1 MYCVCAFV
9 SKRIICRLVPTQ
21 EIHLQIHETPKNSVR
36 KILSIHYELNLKTKC
51 PVTTHAAASSKVL
64 YWKFIQVIFL
74 QEFKIYLRF
83 PLNNIRPKLWSLHTC
98 SITAHPTNSGHYV
111 PAVLLHIAQTLVI
124 TYLQYYCTLHKL
136 WSLRT
141 CSIIAHSTN
150 SGHYVPAVLLHIAQT
165 LVITYLQYYCT
176 LHKLWSLRTC
186 SITTHCTNSGHYV
199 PAVLLH
205 IAQTLVITYLQYY
218 CTFHQLWSLR
228 TYSITAHPTSCS
240 ITAHPTSCSIT
251 AHPTSCCITAHPTS
265 CCITAHPTSCC
276 ITAHPTNST
285 SQFQTSQASV
295 DSSYAIH
302 IAEYSDKDIKSTR
315 MLGSRIVYIITKVNI
330 RWQRWVTINTGS
342 PYT

>member
-150 SGHYVPAVLLHIAQT
+150 SGHYVPTVLLHIP
-165 LVITYLQYYCT
+165 
-176 LHKLWSLRTC
+176 H
-186 SITTHCTNSGHYV
+186 

-205 IAQTLVITYLQYY
+205 IPHPVLLLHIPHPAVLLHIPHPVVLLHIPHPAVLLHIPQIQR
-218 CTFHQLWSLR
+218 HNSKQAKR
-228 TYSITAHPTSCS
+228 QSILLT
-240 ITAHPTSCSIT
+240 
-251 AHPTSCCITAHPTS
+251 
-265 CCITAHPTSCC
+265 
-276 ITAHPTNST
+276 
-285 SQFQTSQASV
+285 QF
-295 DSSYAIH
+295 I
-302 IAEYSDKDIKSTR
+302 
-315 MLGSRIVYIITKVNI
+315 
-330 RWQRWVTINTGS
+330 
-342 PYT
+342 

>member
-124 TYLQYYCTLHKL
+124 TYLQYY
-136 WSLRT
+136 
-141 CSIIAHSTN
+141 
-150 SGHYVPAVLLHIAQT
+150 Y
-165 LVITYLQYYCT
+165 T

-186 SITTHCTNSGHYV
+186 SITAHCTNSGHYV

-205 IAQTLVITYLQYY
+205 IPPTLVITYLQYY
-218 CTFHQLWSLR
+218 CTSHILQ
-228 TYSITAHPTSCS
+228 YYCTSHILFYYC
-240 ITAHPTSCSIT
+240 TSHILLYYC
-251 AHPTSCCITAHPTS
+251 TSHILLYYCTS
-265 CCITAHPTSCC
+265 HILLYYCTS
-276 ITAHPTNST
+276 HKFN
-285 SQFQTSQASV
+285 
-295 DSSYAIH
+295 
-302 IAEYSDKDIKSTR
+302 
-315 MLGSRIVYIITKVNI
+315 
-330 RWQRWVTINTGS
+330 VTIPNKPS
-342 PYT
+342 VSRFFLRNSYS